1 MSEAVGT
8 ARAKTG
14 VKNGLAWEP
23 KDFLREEKE
32 EQGGKGDFRPG
43 RGSANWKAKAARNR
57 SLEPAGGSRPPR
69 PAPAPHPAPTTRPLG
84 PLPALCLSLRLR
96 HFPLVMDGNFPAWVK
111 SDVSRVVVS
120 HTLRPEA
127 DPA

>member
-43 RGSANWKAKAARNR
+43 RGSANWEAKAARNR
-57 SLEPAGGSRPPR
+57 PLEPAGGSRPPR
-69 PAPAPHPAPTTRPLG
+69 PPLPRTPPPPPAPSGRCQ
-84 PLPALCLSLRLR
+84 LCAS
-96 HFPLVMDGNFPAWVK
+96 PCS
-111 SDVSRVVVS
+111 SDIF
-120 HTLRPEA
+120 LL
-127 DPA
+127 